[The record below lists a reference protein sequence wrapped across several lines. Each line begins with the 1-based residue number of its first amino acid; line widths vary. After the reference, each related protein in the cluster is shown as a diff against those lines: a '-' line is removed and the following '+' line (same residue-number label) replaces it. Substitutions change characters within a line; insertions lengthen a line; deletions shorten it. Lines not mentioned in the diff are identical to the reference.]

1 MFLFFLFI
9 ALVLLIAGGAGL
21 FVVNTTY
28 IAGHT
33 EWIMGNITSGV
44 FTVLGLAIIVF
55 LTLFSS
61 EIE

>member
-9 ALVLLIAGGAGL
+9 ALILLIAGGAGL

-28 IAGHT
+28 VAMHT
-33 EWIMGNITSGV
+33 EWILGNITSGV
-44 FTVLGLAIIVF
+44 FTLLGLGIIVF